1 MFRKTTQLYLSSF
14 AGLSRDIWLLSFVT
28 LINRSGAMVIPFL
41 TIYLTMELGYTLTEA
56 GWVMGCFGLGSVVGT
71 MIGGRLTDRLGYYPV
86 LFWSLLLGGGM
97 FFILQRMENFYP
109 MCITIFFLT
118 MIADAFRPASMTAVA
133 AYSLPE
139 NRTRSIS
146 LVRLAINLGFS
157 VGPAVGG
164 VIALSAGYDWLFWID
179 GLSCIIAAF
188 FFRYY
193 IKEKPMQVTEAEQ
206 KELDTGVVLSPFSD
220 HTFLFF
226 LAMLFLSAFAFVPFF
241 SAVPVYFRQDLLL
254 NEAEI
259 GGLLAI
265 NGLLIALVEMPIVY
279 VLEEKYHHL
288 RLVGIGV
295 ALIGLSYVIF
305 NVFGAYLGSSLLAL
319 LAILSITIGEIFNI
333 PFANTWA
340 MNRSNPAN
348 RGRYMGL
355 YGNAYSVAH
364 VLSPIIGLQIAE
376 HYGFGMLWYL
386 LAGICVI
393 SLLGMYAL
401 EKRTP

>member
-41 TIYLTMELGYTLTEA
+41 TIYLTMERGYTLTEA

-71 MIGGRLTDRLGYYPV
+71 MIGGRLTDKLGYYPV

-97 FFILQRMENFYP
+97 FFVLQRMENFYP

-118 MIADAFRPASMTAVA
+118 TIADAFRPASMTAVA

-164 VIALSAGYDWLFWID
+164 IIALHFGYDWLFWID
-179 GLSCIIAAF
+179 GISCIIAAL

-193 IKEKPMQVTEAEQ
+193 IKEKPMQVTAEEQ
-206 KELDTGVVLSPFSD
+206 KVLDTGIVASPFAD

-226 LAMLFLSAFAFVPFF
+226 LLMLFLSAFAFVPFF

-288 RLVGIGV
+288 RLVAVGI
-295 ALIGLSYVIF
+295 ALIGLAYVIF
-305 NVFGAYLGSSLLAL
+305 NVLGAWLGPVLLAL
-319 LAILSITIGEIFNI
+319 LAILAITIGEILNI

-340 MNRSNPAN
+340 MNRSSPAN

-364 VLSPIIGLQIAE
+364 VLSPMIGLQIAE
-376 HYGFGMLWYL
+376 HYGFEMLWYL
-386 LAGICVI
+386 LAGICII
-393 SLLGMYAL
+393 SLLGMMSLA
-401 EKRTP
+401 KD